1 MPASNG
7 FIRSVEIAPGEDE
20 IDRGAYPWNVPA
32 VAGLVDGVALDPG
45 VTYLVGENGSGKSTL
60 IEAFAVAAGLNPEGG
75 SRNFAHSTRDSHS
88 ELSRARRLI
97 RGERRPRTDFFLRA
111 ESFFTAAT
119 YLETIEEDS
128 ERPFAAYGGK
138 SLHEQSHG
146 ESFLALLVN
155 RFGPDGLYFLD
166 EPEAALSAQNCLTC
180 LRRMH
185 ELTQQGSQF
194 VIATH
199 SPILLACPGAR
210 IYECSED
217 GLQRIDYDD
226 AEPVRLTRSFLDS
239 RERFVERLLAE

>member
-1 MPASNG
+1 MKREG
-7 FIRSVEIAPGEDE
+7 FVRAIELAGQADE
-20 IDRGAYPWNVPA
+20 ADRDGFPWTLPA
-32 VAGLVDGVALDPG
+32 VASLADGLPLDPA

-75 SRNFAHSTRDSHS
+75 SRNFSHATRASHS
-88 ELSRARRLI
+88 ALWEELRLV
-97 RGERRPRTDFFLRA
+97 RGERRPKTDFFLRA

-119 YLETIEEDS
+119 YLESLPEQ
-128 ERPFAAYGGK
+128 RRALAPYGGK

-146 ESFLALLVN
+146 ESFLALILN

-185 ELTQQGSQF
+185 ELVKEGSQF

-199 SPILLACPGAR
+199 SPILLAYPGAT
-210 IYECSED
+210 IYECGRN
-217 GLQRIDYDD
+217 GLRRIEFEE
-226 AEPVRLTRSFLDS
+226 AESVRLTRGFLES
-239 RERFVERLLAE
+239 RERFLERLLAD